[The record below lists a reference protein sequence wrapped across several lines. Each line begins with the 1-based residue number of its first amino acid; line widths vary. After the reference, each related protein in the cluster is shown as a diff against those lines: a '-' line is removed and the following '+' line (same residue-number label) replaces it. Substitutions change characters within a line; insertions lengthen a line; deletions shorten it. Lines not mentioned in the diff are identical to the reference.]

1 MPFIP
6 LFSVVTPHDP
16 YFHEIT
22 LPINAGHDK
31 FSYVFDKPNIF
42 AIIVLGDW

>member
-31 FSYVFDKPNIF
+31 LFFVLDKPNIF
-42 AIIVLGDW
+42 AISVLED